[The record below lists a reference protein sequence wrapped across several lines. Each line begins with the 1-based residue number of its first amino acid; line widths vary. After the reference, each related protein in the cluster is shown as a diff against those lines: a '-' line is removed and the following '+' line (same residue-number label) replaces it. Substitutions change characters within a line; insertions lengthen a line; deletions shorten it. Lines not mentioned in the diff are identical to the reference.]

1 MSVKAYKVGPGEL
14 TFGAA
19 GTLRDFTAQVTEC
32 AVEWSEDVED
42 DVPTLD
48 GGQLDGEASYTATL
62 SGTFV
67 QDLTE
72 TTGVVPWS
80 WANKGARL
88 PFSYTP
94 NNVTEDAAF
103 TGVVRI
109 APLKAGGAVKT
120 KPTSDFEWACIGE
133 PALVHGLAG

>member
-1 MSVKAYKVGPGEL
+1 MPVKAYKVGPGEFTVGTGVGL
-14 TFGAA
+14 T
-19 GTLRDFTAQVTEC
+19 DFTAQVTEC

-48 GGQLDGEASYTATL
+48 GGQLDGEATYSATL

-67 QDLTE
+67 QDISE
-72 TTGVVPWS
+72 TGVVAYTWT
-80 WANKGARL
+80 NKGTRQ
-88 PFSYTP
+88 PFSYIP
-94 NNVTEDAAF
+94 NNVDEDAAF

-109 APLKAGGAVKT
+109 APLNAGGTVKT